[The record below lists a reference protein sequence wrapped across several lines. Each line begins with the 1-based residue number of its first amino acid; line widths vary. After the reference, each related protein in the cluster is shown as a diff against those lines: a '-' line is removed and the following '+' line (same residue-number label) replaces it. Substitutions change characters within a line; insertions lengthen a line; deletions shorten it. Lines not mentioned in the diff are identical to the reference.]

1 MNEIPAVLADEAAE
15 RWAAFDLGLMDWAQI
30 MAWAD
35 GWILRLD
42 THPELLLDVSLSVTR
57 PKDGATA
64 LKGMA
69 DESRRTTLVPYLKA
83 IWREKWIAGE
93 ISSGEVVSGAWRAG
107 QALPSDAEEWTH
119 IHRLDHYLEEAIADW
134 LPDEARKAA
143 EHMLAQEV
151 EVYLELIRNPYES

>member
-83 IWREKWIAGE
+83 IWRENGSLARSAAVRWSVGRGEPVRPSPRMPKNGPTSTAWIITLRKRLRTG
-93 ISSGEVVSGAWRAG
+93 SLTRLGK
-107 QALPSDAEEWTH
+107 LPN
-119 IHRLDHYLEEAIADW
+119 ICLLRRLRSTW
-134 LPDEARKAA
+134 
-143 EHMLAQEV
+143 
-151 EVYLELIRNPYES
+151 N